1 MRNTLTLLCGV
12 ALLSVA
18 CNNKPAAAPTS
29 EPVAPPSAAAA
40 QPAVAAVAPAQ
51 AATAAPVVAQPAADT
66 AAPAAA
72 GTGKFGA
79 ALSAAPVV
87 AVSAVMAD
95 AGKYDDKDVKVS
107 GTVSAACQKKGCWMT
122 IGTGEAGSQTVRV
135 SFKDY
140 GFFVPKDCLGKKAVV
155 EGHFKVTTLSVAEA
169 QHYAEDAVK
178 EGAPAKKVTEP
189 QKTYALVATGVELM

>member
-12 ALLSVA
+12 ALLSLA
-18 CNNKPAAAPTS
+18 CNNKPAATPTP
-29 EPVAPPSAAAA
+29 EPVAAPAAA
-40 QPAVAAVAPAQ
+40 QPAVAAVAPTH
-51 AATAAPVVAQPAADT
+51 AATAAPVEAQPAANP
-66 AAPAAA
+66 AAPA

-122 IGTGEAGSQTVRV
+122 IGSGEAGSQTVRV

-155 EGHFKVTTLSVAEA
+155 EGHFKVTTMSVAEA
-169 QHYAEDAVK
+169 QHYAEDAAK
-178 EGAPAKKVTEP
+178 EGAPVKKVTEP